1 MGFRLTST
9 ILLISSLVFLSTKVY
24 SFPLCSDSRAPIT
37 LRSPLKFCPYNES
50 SCCNTTQDSQL
61 RKQFLAMNISD
72 SACASIIKSIL
83 CAKCDPFSSELFKTN
98 SSPIQ
103 VPLLCNSTM
112 TNSSQ
117 SNQAQQDYCS
127 QVWETCQN
135 VTLPNSPFT
144 IPIQTK
150 ASSPSTN
157 SNSTKIT
164 EIFNSKLN
172 FCNAYGGSST
182 DGSVCFSGEPVNLN
196 STVSSSSPTG
206 LCLEKISN
214 GSYLDMAA
222 YPDGSNRAF
231 FASQSGKIWLGTIP
245 NEGSNGLIEID
256 ESNPFLDISDQVHQD
271 SEFGLLGIAL
281 HPKFDENGR
290 FFVSFNCDKSSWPGC
305 SGRCSCNS
313 DNDCDPS
320 KLPSDSGTQP
330 CQFHS
335 VIAEYSAT
343 TQPSLA
349 TTARP
354 TEVRR
359 IFTMGLPFTSHH
371 SGQILFGPKDKYLY
385 FTMGDG
391 GRTGDPYNFAQNK
404 KSLLGKILRL
414 DIDHFPSATEVS
426 KLGLW
431 GNYSIPNDNPYIDDK
446 ALEPEIW
453 ALGLR
458 NPWKCSF
465 DSERSSYLMCADV
478 GQDVYEEVD
487 IITKGGNYGWRVYEG
502 NTVYNPPESPGGNT
516 SANSVNAIF
525 PVMGYN
531 HSDVNPKLGSASISG
546 GFFYRSTTDP
556 CMYGRYLYADL
567 YGGYIWEGTENP
579 KDSGN
584 FTSKPLSFKC
594 ATDSP
599 IKCKPVTQGSSVPSL
614 DYVFS
619 FGQDNN
625 RDVFLLTSNGVYR
638 VARPSR
644 CQYTCSKETA
654 MSAPT
659 PAGPASS
666 SSSAGGS
673 VFQLCKELAFL
684 VGSIFVCVHLLDN

>member
-1 MGFRLTST
+1 M
-9 ILLISSLVFLSTKVY
+9 
-24 SFPLCSDSRAPIT
+24 
-37 LRSPLKFCPYNES
+37 
-50 SCCNTTQDSQL
+50 Q
-61 RKQFLAMNISD
+61 
-72 SACASIIKSIL
+72 
-83 CAKCDPFSSELFKTN
+83 KCDPFSSELFKTN
-98 SSPIQ
+98 FSPVQ

-135 VTLPNSPFT
+135 VSLLNSPFS

-150 ASSPSTN
+150 AS
-157 SNSTKIT
+157 
-164 EIFNSKLN
+164 
-172 FCNAYGGSST
+172 GSST

-196 STVSSSSPTG
+196 NTISSSSPTG

-222 YPDGSNRAF
+222 HPDGSNRAF
-231 FASQSGKIWLGTIP
+231 FASQSGKIWLGTIT

-335 VIAEYSAT
+335 VVAEYSAT
-343 TQPSLA
+343 TQPSLV

-359 IFTMGLPFTSHH
+359 IFTMGLPFTSYH

-404 KSLLGKILRL
+404 KSLLGKILTL
-414 DIDHFPSATEVS
+414 DIDHFPSEVS
-426 KLGLW
+426 KLALW
-431 GNYSIPNDNPYIDDK
+431 GNYSIPDDNPYIEDK
-446 ALEPEIW
+446 DW
-453 ALGLR
+453 SQKYGH
-458 NPWKCSF
+458 W
-465 DSERSSYLMCADV
+465 DSE
-478 GQDVYEEVD
+478 
-487 IITKGGNYGWRVYEG
+487 THGN
-502 NTVYNPPESPGGNT
+502 
-516 SANSVNAIF
+516 A
-525 PVMGYN
+525 
-531 HSDVNPKLGSASISG
+531 
-546 GFFYRSTTDP
+546 
-556 CMYGRYLYADL
+556 
-567 YGGYIWEGTENP
+567 
-579 KDSGN
+579 
-584 FTSKPLSFKC
+584 
-594 ATDSP
+594 
-599 IKCKPVTQGSSVPSL
+599 
-614 DYVFS
+614 
-619 FGQDNN
+619 
-625 RDVFLLTSNGVYR
+625 
-638 VARPSR
+638 
-644 CQYTCSKETA
+644 
-654 MSAPT
+654 
-659 PAGPASS
+659 
-666 SSSAGGS
+666 
-673 VFQLCKELAFL
+673 
-684 VGSIFVCVHLLDN
+684 HLIQRGLHT